1 MVKTQV
7 PKIGSR
13 TTFMEA
19 ESVTSRVTGLYDDYH
34 GNHASFDWAF
44 RRLFCHSEASC
55 KMSAGVSQSRID
67 RARSDPLSA
76 SM

>member
-19 ESVTSRVTGLYDDYH
+19 ESVISRATGLYNDYR

-44 RRLFCHSEASC
+44 RRLFCYSEVGC
-55 KMSAGVSQSRID
+55 EMSAGVSQSRID

-76 SM
+76 SV